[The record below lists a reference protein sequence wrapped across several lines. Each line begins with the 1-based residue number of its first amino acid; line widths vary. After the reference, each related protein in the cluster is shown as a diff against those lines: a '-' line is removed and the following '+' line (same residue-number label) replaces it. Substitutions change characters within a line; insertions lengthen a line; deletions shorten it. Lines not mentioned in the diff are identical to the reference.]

1 MWIVSLVWMVF
12 AQVPTVP
19 LTGTVVGPGGEPVIG
34 AELVLVGLPSYDPP
48 VVARGKSGEGG
59 RFSLDRPTTLAG
71 DHHPQRAPILWVVK
85 PGLRAEAIRFP
96 EALPQP
102 NEPIRIALEPSG
114 KTQIRVE
121 GPDGGPLSGVKVLP
135 ERLKTEYTNIPD
147 EVAMLAAGTT
157 GPDGLAVVDAVAP
170 DELIYVD
177 VHSREFGIQGRPIV
191 PTPGK
196 PPVITLRPAS
206 TCKGRLSSVEP
217 RYARGWR
224 VKAWTRVG
232 GDPNEEP
239 QTAGYVET
247 MTDDEGRFSLA
258 PIAVGGLQLELKPP
272 GDLPVLADI
281 PQSLRVRE
289 GREESVDVPLK
300 KAVTV
305 TGRFLEQGT
314 GKPVPGISAMLI
326 YIGENRHG
334 SQTVTT
340 DEQGR
345 FTFQSLPGT
354 VRVGHFRFPP
364 THVLAPSQG
373 WEDFTVPEPPNV
385 VELATREAL
394 RAALPLRGR
403 VVDEVDHAVAGASI
417 QASWMLAGAR
427 GSSDGSTNTKT
438 DEKGEFVLAGLGPGS
453 TVSITARLRG
463 RQSKDAV
470 KFPADEAGPVTI
482 AIVPMP
488 VFAATGRV
496 LGTEGTPLAAVPIKV
511 LVRAPQ
517 GSFPGYPR
525 PVKFADGRE
534 IKTAADG
541 SFTTPNELERKPSDI
556 RIEVAAAG
564 YFPARTPWAPAPEGD
579 LLTLPELRLKRTRG
593 IRIVSG
599 QVVDGEGKAVT
610 GASVLQAGDGSRWT
624 SARTEAAGQFRLP
637 GVTAGA
643 AMVFAEA
650 PGFRFGGAIAG
661 AGAEP
666 VEIRL
671 ARVNEPPVAAEKP
684 LASPL
689 SRAEER
695 ALARELVEPVLAM
708 ARSSSPGGPSA
719 IWALARVEPARVLE
733 MIENRV
739 IANPSAIFTQAVLGL
754 YEDNPTAAIATID
767 DDRDPGSRAAAWLA
781 LEAFRPVVER
791 TRRENLLERAL
802 ADARQAASADV
813 KIGLLGQI
821 ADRWLELGSIERAR
835 PILLEGQAILTDW
848 PKNNWPFSAEG
859 FADVLAAVDLPA
871 ATAIFERRG
880 WTNVSPPDAATIV
893 RHNGQA
899 AIRLAGINPA
909 EAERLIAPAS
919 PGFYDRGWIVLKVAR
934 EMAKVD
940 LPRARRLLE
949 TIDDQTIGGNMSN
962 RALVS
967 FGLGEIAGKLAR
979 TNPIEAKALLDEAF
993 AGLRKIA
1000 VDGDST
1006 RGSQSGA
1013 NLMANL
1019 LPIVERVEPD
1029 RLAERIWL
1037 IAASRGPAV
1046 LEPTAE
1052 DLVGTFSLA
1061 MRVARYDRAVADV
1074 IAAAELERLP
1084 DLLGDLVPQYGYTI
1098 PIIVKSL
1105 TAYDARTIAP
1115 LLRALP
1121 EVARKQ
1127 PLNHDVCTPT
1137 SIDFQ
1142 IRLNAAQVLGY
1153 PHEARPS
1160 GTGRFESEEL

>member
-1 MWIVSLVWMVF
+1 MWLVSLVWIVF

-85 PGLRAEAIRFP
+85 PGLRAAAIRFP
-96 EALPQP
+96 EALPP
-102 NEPIRIALEPSG
+102 PDEPVRIALEPSG

-157 GPDGLAVVDAVAP
+157 GPDGLTVVDAVAP

-196 PPVITLRPAS
+196 PRVITLRPAS
-206 TCKGRLSSVEP
+206 TCKGRLSGAEF

-247 MTDDEGRFSLA
+247 MTDDEGRFALA

-272 GDLPVLADI
+272 GDLPVLADL
-281 PQSLRVRE
+281 PQSLKVRE
-289 GREESVDVPLK
+289 GREESVDIPLQ

-340 DEQGR
+340 DEGGR
-345 FTFQSLPGT
+345 FTFQSLPGK

-385 VELATREAL
+385 VELPTREAL
-394 RAALPLRGR
+394 RAAPPLRGR
-403 VVDEVDHAVAGASI
+403 VVDEAGQPVSGASI
-417 QASWMLAGAR
+417 QASLMLAGAR

-453 TVSITARLRG
+453 TVSITARLLG
-463 RQSKDAV
+463 RQSKDPV

-496 LGTEGTPLAAVPIKV
+496 LGTDGTPRAAVPIKV

-525 PVKFADGRE
+525 PVWFADGRE
-534 IKTAADG
+534 IKTTADG
-541 SFTTPNELERKPSDI
+541 SFTTPNVLERKPSDI

-564 YFPARTPWAPAPEGD
+564 YFPARTPWVPAPEGD
-579 LLTLPELRLKRTRG
+579 LLTLPELRLKRSRG
-593 IRIVSG
+593 VRIVSG
-599 QVVDGEGKAVT
+599 RVVDGEGKAVT
-610 GASVLQAGDGSRWT
+610 GASVLQAGDGPRWT
-624 SARTEAAGQFRLP
+624 STKTDAAGRFRLP
-637 GVTAGA
+637 GVAAGA
-643 AMVFAEA
+643 AMVFADA

-661 AGAEP
+661 VGAEP
-666 VEIRL
+666 VGIRL
-671 ARVNEPPVAAEKP
+671 ARVNEPPVAAIKP

-689 SRAEER
+689 SRTEER
-695 ALARELVEPVLAM
+695 AIGGELLEPLLAM
-708 ARSSSPGGPSA
+708 ARSSSPGADGASA
-719 IWALARVEPARVLE
+719 IWALARVLE

-754 YEDNPTAAIATID
+754 YEDNPTAAIAAID

-791 TRRENLLERAL
+791 ARRENLLERAL

-813 KIGLLGQI
+813 KVGLLGQI

-835 PILLEGQAILTDW
+835 PILLEGQRILADW
-848 PKNNWPFSAEG
+848 PKNNWPLSAEG
-859 FADVLAAVDLPA
+859 FADVLAAVDFPA

-880 WTNVSPPDAATIV
+880 RTNVSPPDAATIV
-893 RHNGQA
+893 RHNRQA

-919 PGFYDRGWIVLKVAR
+919 PSFYDRGRIVLKVAC

-940 LPRARRLLE
+940 LPRSRRLLE
-949 TIDDQTIGGNMSN
+949 MIDDKSISGMTAN
-962 RALVS
+962 RALVP

-1000 VDGDST
+1000 IDGDST
-1006 RGSQSGA
+1006 RGSQSVA

-1019 LPIVERVEPD
+1019 LPVVERVEPD

-1037 IAASRGPAV
+1037 IAGSRGPAV

-1052 DLVGTFSLA
+1052 DLVGTFTLA
-1061 MRVARYDRAVADV
+1061 MRVARYNRAVADV

-1084 DLLGDLVPQYGYTI
+1084 DLLGDLVPQYAHTI
-1098 PIIVKSL
+1098 PTIVKSL
-1105 TAYDARTIAP
+1105 TA
-1115 LLRALP
+1115 
-1121 EVARKQ
+1121 
-1127 PLNHDVCTPT
+1127 
-1137 SIDFQ
+1137 
-1142 IRLNAAQVLGY
+1142 
-1153 PHEARPS
+1153 
-1160 GTGRFESEEL
+1160 